1 MKKIVRGL
9 LNLLKLDL
17 TKNLEYDRLTKEVI
31 NKVVKQNSIC
41 VDVGCHKG
49 EILELILKNA
59 PGSKHYA
66 FEPIPYYYEKLKKKF
81 GEKCIIQN
89 YALSDREEISEFQF
103 VKNAPAFS
111 GIRKRKYN
119 VETPEIETIQVELKK
134 LDNIIPGDIKID
146 LIKIDVEGA
155 EFQVLKGAQNI
166 LVKSKPVIIF
176 ECGIGASDYYDTKPE
191 DVFAFLDKSGF
202 NISLLK
208 DFIKNKSWLD
218 TSQFI
223 EIYNVQYFEGP
234 DCSLN
239 RF

>member
-1 MKKIVRGL
+1 MRGL

-59 PGSKHYA
+59 PRAQHYA
-66 FEPIPYYYEKLKKKF
+66 FEPIPYYYEKLKKKY
-81 GEKCIIQN
+81 GNKCIILN
-89 YALSDREEISEFQF
+89 YALSDKEGVSEFQF

-134 LDNIIPGDIKID
+134 LDNVIPGNIKID

-155 EFQVLKGAQNI
+155 EFQVMKGAEYI
-166 LVKSKPVIIF
+166 LIKNKPVIIF
-176 ECGIGASDYYDTKPE
+176 ECGIGASDYYDTIPE
-191 DVFAFLDKSGF
+191 DVFDFLYTSGF
-202 NISLLK
+202 HISLLK
-208 DFIKNKSWLD
+208 DFINNKSFLNK
-218 TSQFI
+218 SQFI
-223 EIYNVQYFEGP
+223 EVYNKNKEYYFVAFP
-234 DCSLN
+234 VN
-239 RF
+239 